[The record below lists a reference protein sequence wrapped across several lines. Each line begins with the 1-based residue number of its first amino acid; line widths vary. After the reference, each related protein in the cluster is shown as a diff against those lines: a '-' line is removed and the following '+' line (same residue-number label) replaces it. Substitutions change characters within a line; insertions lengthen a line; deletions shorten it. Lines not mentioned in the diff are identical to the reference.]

1 MAVSLSTLSH
11 LGVQLQKASH
21 RAGTGNKWLSAL
33 AVFAFTV
40 STWMA
45 MTLAGGTWMFY
56 ERYRHPSAA
65 SLHEM
70 SDELRQTYVGLA
82 ALACVFVV
90 PAMMSLVAQSAV
102 LGASGRERRLAT
114 LRLLG
119 LSNRD
124 ITRLTL
130 VETSALAFAGLV
142 LGTVI
147 YVVTAPAWSLVSFQ
161 NTRIGLW
168 EILLPWWGYPALWA
182 IILVLAAVAAVVGLK
197 RVMVSPLGV
206 SKRDIPTALK
216 FWRLIIFVALV
227 VIARAVLSHIKNHV
241 KADYNNLGWAIVI
254 IAVILCVFILA
265 INLVVPWLI
274 QLTARISSF
283 LPGKLN
289 FLATRRVMTD
299 GRTAWKR
306 TSALTFLAL
315 LLGYVAVM
323 PRNPAED
330 LGDPTINRDT
340 VTGAVITYGVG
351 LLVSISGT
359 MLNQASTVFEEAEL
373 TRALDFIGVPSSLHR
388 RVAIKQTF
396 YPLLLTSGFTFLF
409 GLYLGWTSY
418 GQFDKDPSVGPQL
431 TWIICAFVLS
441 LVLSVVA
448 IIGVDP
454 LRQKQIAHHVR
465 RND

>member
-1 MAVSLSTLSH
+1 MTVSLSTLSH

-21 RAGTGNKWLSAL
+21 RAGIGNKWLSAL

-45 MTLAGGTWMFY
+45 LTVAGGTWMFY
-56 ERYRHPSAA
+56 ERYRHPSVA

-82 ALACVFVV
+82 AIACVFVV

-142 LGTVI
+142 LGTVL
-147 YVVTAPAWSLVSFQ
+147 YVVSAPAWSLVSFQ

-216 FWRLIIFVALV
+216 FWRLIIFVAII
-227 VIARAVLSHIKNHV
+227 VIARAVLSLNKT
-241 KADYNNLGWAIVI
+241 DYNNLGWALVIV
-254 IAVILCVFILA
+254 AVILCVFALS
-265 INLVVPWLI
+265 INLVAPWLI
-274 QLTARISSF
+274 QLVSRISSV

-306 TSALTFLAL
+306 TNALSFLAL
-315 LLGYVAVM
+315 LLGYVAVI
-323 PRNPAED
+323 PRDPGEN
-330 LGDPTINRDT
+330 LGDPTITRDT
-340 VTGAVITYGVG
+340 VTGAVVTYGVG

-373 TRALDFIGVPSSLHR
+373 TRALDFIGVPLSLHR

-418 GQFDKDPSVGPQL
+418 GRFVENLSVGPQL
-431 TWIICAFVLS
+431 TWLIAAFVMS

-448 IIGVDP
+448 VVIVDP
-454 LRQKQIAHHVR
+454 LRQKQISQHVR

>member
-1 MAVSLSTLSH
+1 MAVSLSTLSR

-21 RAGTGNKWLSAL
+21 TAGTGNKWLSAL
-33 AVFAFTV
+33 AVSAFTV

-45 MTLAGGTWMFY
+45 MTVAGGTWMFY

-65 SLHEM
+65 SLRAM
-70 SDELRQTYVGLA
+70 SDGLRQTYVGLA

-102 LGASGRERRLAT
+102 LGASGRERRLAM

-130 VETSALAFAGLV
+130 VETSALAFLGLV
-142 LGTVI
+142 LGTVL

-161 NTRIGLW
+161 NTHIGLW
-168 EILLPWWGYPALWA
+168 EILLPWWGYPALWT

-206 SKRDIPTALK
+206 SKRDVPTALR
-216 FWRLIIFVALV
+216 FWRLILFVAIF
-227 VIARAVLSHIKNHV
+227 VIARVALSHIK
-241 KADYNNLGWAIVI
+241 ADAENLTQTLTIV
-254 IAVILCVFILA
+254 AVILYVIVFG

-274 QLTARISSF
+274 QIAARISSF
-283 LPGKLN
+283 LPGRLN

-306 TSALTFLAL
+306 TNALTFLAL

-323 PRNPAED
+323 PENPGDE
-330 LGDPTINRDT
+330 LGDPTVSRDT
-340 VTGAVITYGVG
+340 FTGAVVTYGVG
-351 LLVSISGT
+351 LLMSISGT

-373 TRALDFIGVPSSLHR
+373 TRALDFVGVPSSLHK
-388 RVAIKQTF
+388 RVAMKQTF
-396 YPLLLTSGFTFLF
+396 YPLLMTSGFMFLF

-418 GQFDKDPSVGPQL
+418 GQFVEDLSVGPQL
-431 TWIICAFVLS
+431 TWIIAAFVMS
-441 LVLSVVA
+441 LILSVVA
-448 IIGVDP
+448 VVIVDP
-454 LRQKQIAHHVR
+454 LRQKQISQHVR

>member
-21 RAGTGNKWLSAL
+21 SAGTGNKWLSAL

-45 MTLAGGTWMFY
+45 LTVAGGTWMFY
-56 ERYRHPSAA
+56 ERYRHPSVA

-82 ALACVFVV
+82 AFACVFVV

-102 LGASGRERRLAT
+102 LGASGRERRLAA

-142 LGTVI
+142 LGTVL
-147 YVVTAPAWSLVSFQ
+147 YVIAAPAWSFVSFQ

-182 IILVLAAVAAVVGLK
+182 IILVLAAVAAVIGLK

-206 SKRDIPTALK
+206 SKRDVPTALK
-216 FWRLIIFVALV
+216 FWRLILFVAIV
-227 VIARAVLSHIKNHV
+227 VIARVALSHIKANSQSLSQTLTV
-241 KADYNNLGWAIVI
+241 V
-254 IAVILCVFILA
+254 AVIVYVIVLG

-274 QLTARISSF
+274 QLAARISSV
-283 LPGKLN
+283 LPGRLN

-306 TSALTFLAL
+306 TNALTFLAL

-323 PRNPAED
+323 PRNPGDE

-340 VTGAVITYGVG
+340 VTGAVVTYGVG

-373 TRALDFIGVPSSLHR
+373 TRALDFVGVPSSLHK
-388 RVAIKQTF
+388 RVAMKQTF
-396 YPLLLTSGFTFLF
+396 YPLLMTSGFTFLF
-409 GLYLGWTSY
+409 GLYLGRISY
-418 GQFDKDPSVGPQL
+418 GRFVENLSAGPQL
-431 TWIICAFVLS
+431 TWIICAFVMS
-441 LVLSVVA
+441 LVLSVAAVVV
-448 IIGVDP
+448 VDP
-454 LRQKQIAHHVR
+454 LRQKQITQHVR

>member
-21 RAGTGNKWLSAL
+21 SAGTGNKWLSAL

-45 MTLAGGTWMFY
+45 MTVAGGTWMFH
-56 ERYRHPSAA
+56 ERYRHPSVA
-65 SLHEM
+65 SLYEM
-70 SDELRQTYVGLA
+70 SDELRQAYVGLA

-130 VETSALAFAGLV
+130 VETSVLAFAGLI
-142 LGTVI
+142 LGTVL

-168 EILLPWWGYPALWA
+168 EILLPWWGYPVLWA

-206 SKRDIPTALK
+206 SKRDIPTALR
-216 FWRLIIFVALV
+216 FWRLIIFVAIV
-227 VIARAVLSHIKNHV
+227 VIARIVLSHVWAEAH
-241 KADYNNLGWAIVI
+241 NLAQVITVVAGIFFVIV
-254 IAVILCVFILA
+254 FG

-274 QLTARISSF
+274 QLAARISSV
-283 LPGKLN
+283 LPGKFN

-299 GRTAWKR
+299 GRSAWKR
-306 TSALTFLAL
+306 TNALTFLAL

-323 PRNPAED
+323 PRNPGKN
-330 LGDPTINRDT
+330 LGDPTVNRDT
-340 VTGAVITYGVG
+340 VTGAVVTYGVG

-359 MLNQASTVFEEAEL
+359 MLNQASTVFEEAEF
-373 TRALDFIGVPSSLHR
+373 TRALDFVGAPSSLHK
-388 RVAIKQTF
+388 RVAMKQTF
-396 YPLLLTSGFTFLF
+396 YPLVMTSGFTFLF

-418 GQFDKDPSVGPQL
+418 SRFDQNLSAGPQL
-431 TWIICAFVLS
+431 TWIIAAFAMS

-448 IIGVDP
+448 VVIVDP
-454 LRQKQIAHHVR
+454 LRQKQINQHVR

>member
-1 MAVSLSTLSH
+1 M
-11 LGVQLQKASH
+11 
-21 RAGTGNKWLSAL
+21 
-33 AVFAFTV
+33 
-40 STWMA
+40 
-45 MTLAGGTWMFY
+45 
-56 ERYRHPSAA
+56 
-65 SLHEM
+65 
-70 SDELRQTYVGLA
+70 
-82 ALACVFVV
+82 
-90 PAMMSLVAQSAV
+90 
-102 LGASGRERRLAT
+102 

-142 LGTVI
+142 LGTVL
-147 YVVTAPAWSLVSFQ
+147 YVVSAPAWSLVSFQ

-216 FWRLIIFVALV
+216 FWRLIIFVAII
-227 VIARAVLSHIKNHV
+227 VIARAVLSLNKT
-241 KADYNNLGWAIVI
+241 DYNNLGWALVIV
-254 IAVILCVFILA
+254 AVILCVFVLS
-265 INLVVPWLI
+265 INLVAPWLI
-274 QLTARISSF
+274 QLVSRISSV

-306 TSALTFLAL
+306 TNALSFLAL
-315 LLGYVAVM
+315 LLGYVAVI
-323 PRNPAED
+323 PRDPGEN
-330 LGDPTINRDT
+330 LGDPTITRDT
-340 VTGAVITYGVG
+340 VTGAVVTYGVG

-373 TRALDFIGVPSSLHR
+373 TRALDFIGVPLSLHR

-418 GQFDKDPSVGPQL
+418 GRFVENLSVGPQL
-431 TWIICAFVLS
+431 TWLIAAFVMS

-448 IIGVDP
+448 VVIVDP
-454 LRQKQIAHHVR
+454 LRQKQISQHVR

>member
-45 MTLAGGTWMFY
+45 MTVAGGTWMFY
-56 ERYRHPSAA
+56 ERYRQPTVA
-65 SLHEM
+65 SLHDM
-70 SDELRQTYVGLA
+70 SGELRQIYVGLA
-82 ALACVFVV
+82 AVACAFVV

-119 LSNRD
+119 LSNSD

-130 VETSALAFAGLV
+130 VETSALAFAGLA

-147 YVVTAPAWSLVSFQ
+147 YVVSAPAWSLVSFQ

-168 EILLPWWGYPALWA
+168 EILLPWWGYPVLWA
-182 IILVLAAVAAVVGLK
+182 IILVLAAIAAVVGLK

-206 SKRDIPTALK
+206 SKRDVPTALK
-216 FWRLIIFVALV
+216 FWRLIIFVVIV
-227 VIARAVLSHIKNHV
+227 VTARVVLSHIE
-241 KADYNNLGWAIVI
+241 ADSVNVGWSLVI
-254 IAVILCVFILA
+254 IAGILYVVVFG

-274 QLTARISSF
+274 QFAARISSF

-306 TSALTFLAL
+306 ANALTFLAL

-323 PRNPAED
+323 PGNPGDEF
-330 LGDPTINRDT
+330 GDPTINRDT
-340 VTGAVITYGVG
+340 VTGAVVTYGVG

-359 MLNQASTVFEEAEL
+359 MLNQASSVFEETEL
-373 TRALDFIGVPSSLHR
+373 TRALGFMGVPSSLHR
-388 RVAIKQTF
+388 RVAMKQTF
-396 YPLLLTSGFTFLF
+396 YPLLMTSGLTFLL
-409 GLYLGWTSY
+409 GLYLGWFSY
-418 GQFDKDPSVGPQL
+418 SRFDKDLSAGPQL
-431 TWIICAFVLS
+431 TWIIGAFVMS

-448 IIGVDP
+448 TVCVDP

>member
-11 LGVQLQKASH
+11 LGVQLQKASY
-21 RAGTGNKWLSAL
+21 RARTGNKWLSAL

-45 MTLAGGTWMFY
+45 MTVAGGTWMFY
-56 ERYRHPSAA
+56 ERYRRPSVA
-65 SLHEM
+65 SLHGM
-70 SDELRQTYVGLA
+70 SDELRHTYVGLA
-82 ALACVFVV
+82 VFACVFVV

-130 VETSALAFAGLV
+130 AETSALAFAGLA
-142 LGTVI
+142 LGTVL
-147 YVVTAPAWSLVSFQ
+147 YVVAAPAWSLVTFQ

-168 EILLPWWGYPALWA
+168 EILLPWWGYPALWV

-206 SKRDIPTALK
+206 SKRDIPTALR
-216 FWRLIIFVALV
+216 FWRLIIFVGIV
-227 VIARAVLSHIKNHV
+227 VISRFVMTQIRP
-241 KADYNNLGWAIVI
+241 DYNNFGWTLTIL
-254 IAVILCVFILA
+254 AVIVCLFILG

-274 QLTARISSF
+274 QLAARISSV
-283 LPGKLN
+283 LPGKFN

-306 TSALTFLAL
+306 TNALTFLAL
-315 LLGYVAVM
+315 LLGYVAIM
-323 PRNPAED
+323 PKNPGEE
-330 LGDPTINRDT
+330 LGDPTVSRDT
-340 VTGAVITYGVG
+340 FTGAVVTYGVG
-351 LLVSISGT
+351 LLISISGT
-359 MLNQASTVFEEAEL
+359 LLNQASTVFEEAEL

-396 YPLLLTSGFTFLF
+396 YPLLMTSGFTFLF

-418 GQFDKDPSVGPQL
+418 GQFVKKPSVGPQL
-431 TWIICAFVLS
+431 TWIIGAFVIS

-448 IIGVDP
+448 TVCVDP
-454 LRQKQIAHHVR
+454 LRQKQITQHVR

>member
-1 MAVSLSTLSH
+1 MTVSLSTLSH

-21 RAGTGNKWLSAL
+21 RAGIGNKWLSAL

-45 MTLAGGTWMFY
+45 LTVAGGTWMFY
-56 ERYRHPSAA
+56 ERYRHPSVA

-82 ALACVFVV
+82 AIACVFVV

-142 LGTVI
+142 LGTVL
-147 YVVTAPAWSLVSFQ
+147 YVVSAPAWSLVSFQ

-216 FWRLIIFVALV
+216 FWRLII
-227 VIARAVLSHIKNHV
+227 LS
-241 KADYNNLGWAIVI
+241 
-254 IAVILCVFILA
+254 
-265 INLVVPWLI
+265 
-274 QLTARISSF
+274 R
-283 LPGKLN
+283 
-289 FLATRRVMTD
+289 
-299 GRTAWKR
+299 
-306 TSALTFLAL
+306 
-315 LLGYVAVM
+315 
-323 PRNPAED
+323 
-330 LGDPTINRDT
+330 
-340 VTGAVITYGVG
+340 
-351 LLVSISGT
+351 
-359 MLNQASTVFEEAEL
+359 
-373 TRALDFIGVPSSLHR
+373 SL
-388 RVAIKQTF
+388 
-396 YPLLLTSGFTFLF
+396 
-409 GLYLGWTSY
+409 
-418 GQFDKDPSVGPQL
+418 
-431 TWIICAFVLS
+431 
-441 LVLSVVA
+441 
-448 IIGVDP
+448 
-454 LRQKQIAHHVR
+454 
-465 RND
+465 